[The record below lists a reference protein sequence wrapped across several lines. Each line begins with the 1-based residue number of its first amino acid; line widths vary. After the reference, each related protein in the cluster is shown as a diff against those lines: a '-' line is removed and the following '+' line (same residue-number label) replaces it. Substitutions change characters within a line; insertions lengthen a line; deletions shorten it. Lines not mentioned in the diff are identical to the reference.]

1 MKSLGVLLGFAPWIV
16 FMLVSGPSTWLWA
29 ALAALVVALVLA
41 VPDWL
46 RTREIGVLQAAGIAF
61 FGVLSVL
68 ALVLNPADL
77 QWVEDRAQLLS
88 SLVLT
93 VVAGGSLAVGRPFTE
108 YYARQA
114 VPREHWSSPLFKR
127 VNVVITAVWT
137 VTFLL
142 IALCDLVVVL
152 APGSGAVFNWV
163 LPVLLIVAAVLFTK
177 KYPERAR
184 RTAAAAGDGAA
195 PTSQTN
201 PGQGTP

>member
-1 MKSLGVLLGFAPWIV
+1 
-16 FMLVSGPSTWLWA
+16 
-29 ALAALVVALVLA
+29 
-41 VPDWL
+41 
-46 RTREIGVLQAAGIAF
+46 
-61 FGVLSVL
+61 
-68 ALVLNPADL
+68 
-77 QWVEDRAQLLS
+77 
-88 SLVLT
+88 
-93 VVAGGSLAVGRPFTE
+93 
-108 YYARQA
+108 

-163 LPVLLIVAAVLFTK
+163 LPVLLIVAAVMFTK

-184 RTAAAAGDGAA
+184 RTAAATGDGAA

>member
-142 IALCDLVVVL
+142 IALCDLVVVA
-152 APGSGAVFNWV
+152 APGSGALFNWV
-163 LPVLLIVAAVLFTK
+163 LPVLLIVAAVVFTK
-177 KYPERAR
+177 RYPERVR
-184 RTAAAAGDGAA
+184 RTAAAASAHD
-195 PTSQTN
+195 PDE
-201 PGQGTP
+201 PGPVTA